1 MKNLSALTFLIC
13 LFQISCNHQKEIIV
27 QNEIAVVCGTIPNNA
42 STPNVISISYI
53 ADDFRSAYL
62 SEITDN
68 SGNFR
73 FELSIPLPHVA
84 YLKTHA
90 GILPIYIAPKDSMSI
105 NLDAF
110 INANLPFII
119 TGNNSLTSR
128 NILEYL
134 RFFDPNKFFPD
145 PAEKSVD
152 QYLALLKGNIERED
166 SILKEFNIKVN
177 ASDEFKNWA
186 AQDIIYRNANFLE
199 DYKFHHFINKTKFSG
214 ELYNTTLFPI
224 DYPNPISSVSYYT
237 YLWNYSMYKYIE
249 KDTSVLKLYKQG
261 LISESYKICF
271 RNITEKEK
279 KGLNRDLMIYTLTTD
294 VLNRSREEFINSCS
308 VALSYIKNHDLR
320 SKLINKK
327 TIVETEKNFS
337 VSKLDASSNQEK
349 EIIGDFF
356 SNLTSAF
363 PNKTLY
369 VDLWAVWCG
378 PCRMEFLH
386 APIIHNYFKDKPVVF
401 VNICLSSDKSEWIKT
416 LKSLKISGENYYFE
430 KAQTELLRSKLK
442 YAGLPTYLII
452 DKNGDIVTKFA
463 PSPSQKDTLIKLLDS
478 HINK

>member
-1 MKNLSALTFLIC
+1 MKNLSALTILIC
-13 LFQISCNHQKEIIV
+13 LVQISCNHKKEIIV
-27 QNEIAVVCGTIPNNA
+27 QDGIAVVCGTIPNNA
-42 STPNVISISYI
+42 STSNVISISYI

-105 NLDAF
+105 NLDSL
-110 INANLPFII
+110 NANLPFII

-166 SILKEFNIKVN
+166 SILNEFNIKVN
-177 ASDEFKNWA
+177 TSDEFKNWA

-199 DYKFHHFINKTKFSG
+199 DYKFHHLINNTKFSG
-214 ELYNTTLFPI
+214 ELYNTTLFLI

-237 YLWNYSMYKYIE
+237 YLWNYSMYKYID
-249 KDTSVLKLYKQG
+249 KDTSVSKLYKQG

-279 KGLNRDLMIYTLTTD
+279 NGSNRDLMIYALTTD
-294 VLNRSREEFINSCS
+294 VLNRSREEFILSCS
-308 VALSYIKNHDLR
+308 IALGYIKNHDLR

-378 PCRMEFLH
+378 PCRMQFLY

-416 LKSLKISGENYYFE
+416 LKALKISGENYYFD

-442 YAGLPTYLII
+442 YAGLPSYLII

-463 PSPSQKDTLIKLLDS
+463 PLPSQKDTLIKLLDDL
-478 HINK
+478 IKK